1 LTSARAHSSA
11 PTRRR
16 ARRLR
21 VDLSLCL
28 LLVLVCPNGDFN
40 RVRPSLVT
48 DGMHAWVGRDAA
60 RDAGAPISLLPLTDD
75 EILLRD
81 LAYPLIEPP
90 YDRQRWYS
98 VLNEYGLARSF
109 NPAWYYCDPT
119 AYAARLMTD
128 YVRSETTRYSR
139 LNVDVR
145 NDVARLDQF
154 FMVAQRVIDM
164 DQKRRKSLDF
174 IRPLSGPEI
183 ANAQARIGENALVV
197 GWVQRSLNDRVA
209 SYRFA
214 LERLVIAVPSP
225 MAVEVDRSI
234 GLLQNRIAASVLV
247 PAPDFGVASAAPPAR
262 IIAK

>member
-1 LTSARAHSSA
+1 LTIARNNPPA
-11 PTRRR
+11 PKRGRSP
-16 ARRLR
+16 RLH
-21 VDLSLCL
+21 VDLSLCA
-28 LLVLVCPNGDFN
+28 LLVLVCPNGDFG
-40 RVRPSLVT
+40 RVQPSFIT

-60 RDAGAPISLLPLTDD
+60 RDQGRAISLFPLTDD

-90 YDRQRWYS
+90 YDRQRWYG

-109 NPAWYYCDPT
+109 NPAWYQCDPA

-154 FMVAQRVIDM
+154 FSTAVRVLDM
-164 DQKRRKSLDF
+164 DQKRDKSL
-174 IRPLSGPEI
+174 RYVPTVSGAEV
-183 ANAQARIGENALVV
+183 ANAQARIGENALVI
-197 GWVQRSLNDRVA
+197 GWVQRSLADRAA

-214 LERLVIAVPSP
+214 LERLVIAVPSA
-225 MAVEVDRSI
+225 MALEVDRSI
-234 GLLQNRIAASVLV
+234 ALLQTRTAESVLV
-247 PAPDFGVASAAPPAR
+247 ATPDLGVPGPAPAPH
-262 IIAK
+262 IVSK

>member
-1 LTSARAHSSA
+1 V
-11 PTRRR
+11 PKRRR
-16 ARRLR
+16 PARLH

-28 LLVLVCPNGDFN
+28 LLVIVCPNGDFG
-40 RVRPSLVT
+40 RVRPYFVT
-48 DGMHAWVGRDAA
+48 DGIHAWVGRDAA
-60 RDAGAPISLLPLTDD
+60 RDRGAPVSLLPLTDD

-81 LAYPLIEPP
+81 LAYPMIEPP

-109 NPAWYYCDPT
+109 NPAWYYCDPS

-154 FMVAQRVIDM
+154 FMTARRVLDM
-164 DQKRRKSLDF
+164 DQKRGKSLGF
-174 IRPLSGPEI
+174 VQGLSGPEI

-214 LERLVIAVPSP
+214 LERLVVAVPSP

-234 GLLQNRIAASVLV
+234 ALLQTRIAGNVLV
-247 PAPDFGVASAAPPAR
+247 PAPDFGVASAAPVPR
-262 IIAK
+262 ISK

>member
-1 LTSARAHSSA
+1 M
-11 PTRRR
+11 
-16 ARRLR
+16 
-21 VDLSLCL
+21 
-28 LLVLVCPNGDFN
+28 
-40 RVRPSLVT
+40 RPSIWT
-48 DGMHAWVGRDAA
+48 DGIHAWVGRDAA
-60 RDAGAPISLLPLTDD
+60 RGAGAPISQFYLTDD
-75 EILLRD
+75 EMLLRD

-154 FMVAQRVIDM
+154 FMTARRVLDM
-164 DQKRRKSLDF
+164 DHKRGKSLGF
-174 IRPLSGPEI
+174 VQGLSGPEV
-183 ANAQARIGENALVV
+183 ANAKARIGENTLVV

-234 GLLQNRIAASVLV
+234 ALLQTRIAGNVLV
-247 PAPDFGVASAAPPAR
+247 PAPDFGVAASPR
-262 IIAK
+262 VVSK